1 MVRRRN
7 SGLDFWFSTV
17 DEVTFRASVSVR
29 GDGFSRQ
36 DAKTETEATLCL
48 DVRPSHSGGIV
59 ASLAADWAA
68 VFSHRVLHKTDGSR
82 SFSGTLTLNTSASH
96 SGQRGHRQE

>member
-59 ASLAADWAA
+59 ASLAAGPQR
-68 VFSHRVLHKTDGSR
+68 FRTECCTKLTD
-82 SFSGTLTLNTSASH
+82 
-96 SGQRGHRQE
+96 RGPFPEL